1 MYWALF
7 NGFSHF
13 ITRIKILLNNIQW
26 LTIKNSNFDKEGLHL
41 FLLSC
46 YKCASLTV
54 YVENLRSLRGAWK
67 NYKFLSSE
75 WWEKFEP
82 PTIQNAMK
90 FATLLSYIF
99 ISFWHTVKRC
109 FTDDPLI
116 PTPQY
121 YRQFDLLKR
130 RDLDPGLTLRATPSV
145 QNSLFDYCIMF
156 LYVTFLSMNDSF

>member
-13 ITRIKILLNNIQW
+13 ITRIKILLSNIQW
-26 LTIKNSNFDKEGLHL
+26 LTIKNSNLDKEGLHL

-90 FATLLSYIF
+90 FCNFAKLHLHKLLTYSQTLLYRRPLNTDTSILQTVWF
-99 ISFWHTVKRC
+99 IKKKRLGPRVN
-109 FTDDPLI
+109 TQSDS
-116 PTPQY
+116 
-121 YRQFDLLKR
+121 K
-130 RDLDPGLTLRATPSV
+130 
-145 QNSLFDYCIMF
+145 NSLFDYCIMF
-156 LYVTFLSMNDSF
+156 LYVTFLSMNDCF